1 MSHRSTLRI
10 LPCLALSLSACTGL
24 SLGENAPDSNL
35 GAYLEGGRVAVD
47 PTTETTFTIVDTCDD
62 AECAAPARELVAVRP
77 GASTAEKVLDLTGRD
92 DARLL
97 FVEPGILSMAQSK
110 GRERLELLDR
120 DTFEPLATRDSD
132 TWYWGTRISGSRRW
146 IAVADNAAPP
156 WDLHLIDAATL
167 KPRVIPHGGEWLETM
182 FTHAGDRLVS
192 IVFAGADEPA
202 RLLVHDLETVS
213 QLGFSVAPG
222 SSTWVTEFDVPVPNV
237 FPDAW
242 FSFTWVGISPD
253 DRLAVFPVLREV
265 EGAPD
270 VVHSL
275 LVLDLE
281 TGNVRTIDD
290 AKGPVGFSPD
300 GSTIV
305 SYGDTNAEGDQA
317 LVLIDAETLE
327 RDVESV
333 PIDGGVSF
341 FVSHQGAEIVVASNG
356 GKQSLVLVDIDAGTT
371 ATMAGPGVGLEEFVS
386 RESANELWLVD
397 ESSLYVADLDASR
410 VDEVKLD
417 VPAEH
422 IGILPQRDE
431 IVVASDW
438 NADEIVPTLHFLDPS
453 NRTLTRSVPLR

>member
-1 MSHRSTLRI
+1 MSNRTTLRI
-10 LPCLALSLSACTGL
+10 LSCFALSLSACTGL

-35 GAYLEGGRVAVD
+35 GAYLEGGRIAVD

-62 AECAAPARELVAVRP
+62 LECAAPTRELVAVRP
-77 GASTAEKVLDLTGRD
+77 GASEAEKVLDVTGRD

-120 DTFEPLATRDSD
+120 DTFEPLAARDSD

-167 KPRVIPHGGEWLETM
+167 EPRVIPHGGDWLETM
-182 FTHAGDRLVS
+182 FTHGGDRLVS
-192 IVFAGADEPA
+192 IVFGAEGAPA
-202 RLLVHDLETVS
+202 RLLVHNLEEVS
-213 QLGFSVAPG
+213 KDDFTIAKG
-222 SSTWVTEFDVPVPNV
+222 SSTWVTELELDVPDVY
-237 FPDAW
+237 PDAW

-253 DRLAVFPVLREV
+253 DRLAVFPVLRDV
-265 EGAPD
+265 GDGSAPK
-270 VVHSL
+270 HAL

-281 TGNVRTIDD
+281 AGTVRTVDD

-305 SYGDTNAEGDQA
+305 SYGDTNADGDQA

-341 FVSHQGAEIVVASNG
+341 FVSHQGAEIVVASSSG
-356 GKQSLVLVDIDAGTT
+356 QQSLVLVDLDAGTS
-371 ATMAGPGVGLEEFVS
+371 ATMAGPGVGLQEFVS
-386 RESANELWLVD
+386 RASANELWLVD

-410 VDEVKLD
+410 VEEVKLD

-422 IGILPQRDE
+422 VGILPRRDE

-438 NADEIVPTLHFLDPS
+438 NGDELVPTLHFLDPS
-453 NRTLTRSVPLR
+453 KRSVTRSVPLR